1 MTMESWLLF
10 LPIALA
16 ATLSPGPAVLVVTTN
31 ALQYGPSLSVLT
43 ILGNI
48 SGLFFMSLC
57 SVIGLSTIILYSS
70 LGFAV
75 VKTAGALYLIYLG
88 VKYWQT
94 GITIPLD
101 SQEVK
106 KQRDISGVQLY
117 TQGFLVALTN
127 PKAIAFTSALFPQ
140 FINPAE
146 PLASQ
151 FLILVCSLMVCSFGC
166 LFCYAHLS
174 VSTGRRALLLVN
186 GKTWGKALGSLFIA
200 SGLALAALNND

>member
-1 MTMESWLLF
+1 MSMESWLLF

-16 ATLSPGPAVLVVTTN
+16 AALSPGPAVLIVTTN
-31 ALQYGPSLSVLT
+31 ALNYGPSRTVLT

-70 LGFAV
+70 LGFTV

-94 GITIPLD
+94 GITLPPN
-101 SQEVK
+101 SQELK
-106 KQRDISGVQLY
+106 KRNEKSGVRLY
-117 TQGFLVALTN
+117 TQGLLVALTN

-146 PLASQ
+146 PLALQ
-151 FLILVCSLMVCSFGC
+151 FLILVGSLMFCSFSC

-174 VSTGRRALLLVN
+174 GSTGRRALLLVN
-186 GKTWGKALGSLFIA
+186 GKTWGKAFGSLFIA
-200 SGLALAALNND
+200 SGLALAALKND